1 MKAEHK
7 RRVATSFVGLFVI
20 IVADLSPTSLQLT
33 LVAVV
38 AVSVFTLREAW
49 ALLGRSLEESTLKTV
64 IAVSTVLLIAMAARQ
79 ALPLLIVSV
88 VGPMAICLW
97 VLREGH
103 KESRARLTSAILCL
117 ALITLP
123 MGCVVAI
130 RNGPHGAML
139 VWFLL
144 SVACFSDIGALY
156 TGKLI
161 GRHKMA
167 PETSPNKTWEGSFG
181 GLAFS
186 LVIIVAWA
194 AGYRWLCNHEGVL
207 WLPAGWLSWVEIC
220 ALTLVV
226 TALAQLGDL
235 VESMLKRDAAV
246 KDSGSSLTGHGGLLD
261 MVDSVLWAAPSI
273 LVYIACRGM
282 LT

>member
-1 MKAEHK
+1 MKANHK
-7 RRVATSFVGLFVI
+7 RRVATSFVGLLVI
-20 IVADLSPTSLQLT
+20 IVADLSPTSFQLT
-33 LVAVV
+33 LLAVV
-38 AVSVFTLREAW
+38 AVSTFTLREAW
-49 ALLGRSLEESTLKTV
+49 TLLGRSAEESTLKTV
-64 IAVSTVLLIAMAARQ
+64 IAVSIALQVAMATRQ
-79 ALPLLIVSV
+79 ALPLLV
-88 VGPMAICLW
+88 VGVAGLMTVSLW
-97 VLREGH
+97 ILRKGY

-117 ALITLP
+117 TLVTLP

-156 TGKLI
+156 TGKSI

-181 GLAFS
+181 GLVFS
-186 LVIIVAWA
+186 LFIIVAWA
-194 AGYRWLCNHEGVL
+194 AGYRWLCNQDGVL

-235 VESMLKRDAAV
+235 VESMLKRDAGV

-273 LVYIACRGM
+273 LLYITCRGM